1 MQQVVT
7 NQWGAYD
14 LFLPTYF
21 VWNISL
27 FGSSVCLA
35 YDCFGLTYLI
45 NYYAF
50 FLLKVPIFIF
60 MYFILTLLCSYY
72 YVLLKPLV
80 LLCLALDARIIMFL
94 FKAPDDNM
102 PFVSRRR
109 VGAGVGTLPP
119 PPLCPL
125 TPPPPSA
132 ACCLGWGGG
141 GREFIVLLLKFSSIS
156 VSSPSCTHSVP
167 LLYTH
172 HSLRIYT
179 DYKAKVVAAV

>member
-1 MQQVVT
+1 M
-7 NQWGAYD
+7 
-14 LFLPTYF
+14 
-21 VWNISL
+21 
-27 FGSSVCLA
+27 
-35 YDCFGLTYLI
+35 
-45 NYYAF
+45 
-50 FLLKVPIFIF
+50 
-60 MYFILTLLCSYY
+60 Y
-72 YVLLKPLV
+72 YVLLQPLV
-80 LLCLALDARIIMFL
+80 FLCLALDARIIMFL

-125 TPPPPSA
+125 TPPPPV
-132 ACCLGWGGG
+132 WDGGG
-141 GREFIVLLLKFSSIS
+141 KEFIVLLLQFSSIC

-167 LLYTH
+167 LYTH